1 MNTLQFLNYLTE
13 ENISVQLSEDNLKIS
28 YTREEISEAVM
39 EEIKVRKSELVDFL
53 KQQQQQETRT
63 EASIPLASADLLY
76 YPLTPSQTRSWI
88 VSHNWG
94 DNYAYNMSKSF
105 QFEGELDIPA
115 LEKACQK
122 LISRHESL
130 RTVFAENE
138 SGEICQWIKSTEA
151 INFKISQI
159 DFRGEDTS
167 EERLG
172 ELIKEERKIP
182 FDLQTGPLLKIF
194 VIRLEE
200 DRWLFYI
207 IIHHIICDSR
217 SLNILMRDLFFFY
230 KAEVLQTDDLLPE
243 LRLQYK
249 DVAVWKSKRFEDIDL
264 SKEKEYWINQLGGE
278 LPLLQLPEDH
288 ARPTVRN
295 SEVGMQRRIINSD
308 LVKPFKAYC
317 RNEGGTLFTGLMTLF
332 NLLFYKFSEQ
342 KDIILGFPVYGRDFS
357 ELDDQIGFYADTI
370 ALRTRF
376 EGHNTFKELF
386 HIVNTNAFSA
396 YENREYPFEE
406 IVNQLQVE
414 RDPSRNTIFDVFVVL
429 QNFSTDSLE
438 DDFLPGGL
446 KVVEFA
452 EIKEGYSAYDLTFN
466 FSESKEGDLFYE
478 IEFNLGIYR
487 EETIKRMTDHLEY
500 LMTETIANDSVAVN
514 VLESIDPVERER
526 ITAWSR
532 NESSVVLT
540 EKKVTDSRATL
551 DFGLYYFGNT
561 GTEDNQ
567 YEIVMVGAAYADLN
581 GFSAIWT
588 PERHFNEFGG
598 PFPNPSVLGAAIAAR
613 TKNIGIRSGSVVAG
627 LHHPIRIAEEWSVID
642 NISGGRVGICF
653 ASGWNSNDFVFY
665 PENFKD
671 RKNVLFHTI
680 EEVHSLWAGNSVN
693 FKGVDAIEKS
703 FKILPKPVQKELPV
717 WIACAGNVETYQKAG
732 EIGAG
737 ILTGLLNITFAELE
751 EKIAVYRKAYKENN
765 HKKGGDR
772 VVLML
777 HTYLDETVEKAQEK
791 ARPSMKK
798 YLLKSIEMSGKEV
811 LENENDPLLQNITE
825 KSIEELLDFSVSKY
839 FKESCL
845 IGNLESSLP
854 ILDKAAK
861 SGVNEIACLIDFGI
875 DKTSVL
881 EGLPQITKLKDSF
894 NAVQKEVGGI
904 KKHNIRKNTQNSV
917 IKLFKEQYLLHPGKT
932 AVSDAV
938 SSLTYEALYQ
948 KSEDLA
954 RYLQSKG
961 AKKGM
966 IIPLCINRSVDQ
978 LVGILGILLTG
989 AAFLPI
995 DSSFPNRRITQIIDE
1010 VNPELLVAQKEN
1022 MSLFSSEIVKIDIHK
1037 VPNVTEG
1044 IFEAVEIDPSDLAY
1058 VIFTSGSTGK
1068 PKGVMISH
1076 HSLEN
1081 VTVSLIQK
1089 LALDQ
1094 TIKFVAVTPLIFD
1107 ISLLEIFLPLATGG
1121 QVVMTSEE
1129 QGKDIYHL
1137 NKFLKENT
1145 VSHMLTTPT
1154 RWKMLLDA
1162 GWKNTENL
1170 VVMAAGEDLDQQ
1182 LKNKLV
1188 ELTATGIWNLYG
1200 PTETAIISSLQ
1211 FLEQDD
1217 IVNIGKPIANTGL
1230 YVLSE
1235 EKMLMPQGAVG
1246 ELYIAGSGLA
1256 LGYFN
1261 DKVLSSQA
1269 FVPNT
1274 VDPEMGDLL
1283 YKTGDLVKWLP
1294 DGTLKYMGRKN
1305 SQIKIRGYRI
1315 DLKEIENVLERY
1327 LSVKKAIL
1335 LLNEAENGEKEL
1347 TAYLNSDEKIDY
1359 VTLRTFLKSYLPDYM
1374 IPEKFM
1380 TIKKIPVTVNG
1391 KADIKKLRLLK
1402 NDKISG
1408 QNTFVLARNETEK
1421 QLTEIWKELLKLEEI
1436 SVNDNF
1442 FFLGGSS
1449 LKLAK
1454 MKNEIYKKFGIPPVS
1469 LTLLHQLTIASFSI
1483 EVEKLVKQMDEV
1495 DEVEYEKFN
1504 I

>member
-1 MNTLQFLNYLTE
+1 MDTLQFLNYLTE
-13 ENISVQLSEDNLKIS
+13 ENITIQLSEDNLKIS
-28 YTREEISEAVM
+28 YTSEEISEAVM
-39 EEIKVRKSELVDFL
+39 EEIKVRKSEIVEFL
-53 KQQQQQETRT
+53 KQQQETGI
-63 EASIPLASADLLY
+63 EASVPLAPADLMY

-94 DNYAYNMSKSF
+94 DNFAYNMSKSF
-105 QFEGELDIPA
+105 QFEGELDIAA
-115 LEKACQK
+115 LEKASQK

-138 SGEICQWIKSTEA
+138 SGEICQWIKSPEKL
-151 INFKISQI
+151 NFKISHI

-167 EERLG
+167 EERLSKF
-172 ELIKEERKIP
+172 IKEERAIP
-182 FDLQTGPLLKIF
+182 FDLQTGPLLKF
-194 VIRLEE
+194 YLIRLEE
-200 DRWLFYI
+200 DKWLFYS

-217 SLNILMRDLFFFY
+217 SFNILIRDLFFFY
-230 KAEVLQTDDLLPE
+230 KAEVMQVDALLPE
-243 LRLQYK
+243 LRIQYK
-249 DVAVWKSKRFEDIDL
+249 DVAVWKSKRFEDINL

-278 LPLLQLPEDH
+278 LPLLQLPEDYT
-288 ARPTVRN
+288 RPVIRN
-295 SEVGMQRRIINSD
+295 SEVGMLRRTIKAES
-308 LVKPFKAYC
+308 VKEFKTYC

-357 ELDDQIGFYADTI
+357 ELEDQIGFYADTI

-376 EGHNTFKELF
+376 EAQNTFKELF
-386 HIVNTNAFSA
+386 NIVNTNAFNA

-414 RDPSRNTIFDVFVVL
+414 RNPGRNTLFDVFVVL
-429 QNFSTDSLE
+429 QNFDTDSLE

-452 EIKEGYSAYDLTFN
+452 ELKEGYSAYDLTFN
-466 FSESKEGDLFYE
+466 FAESKDGSLFYE
-478 IEFNLGIYR
+478 IEYNSAIYR
-487 EETIKRMTDHLEY
+487 EETIKRLTDHLEY
-500 LMTETIANDSVAVN
+500 LMTETIANDKIAISA
-514 VLESIDPVERER
+514 LESIDSGERKR
-526 ITAWSR
+526 ISDWSR
-532 NESSVVLT
+532 NQSNVILSDKSVG
-540 EKKVTDSRATL
+540 DSRKTL

-561 GTEDNQ
+561 GTEENQ
-567 YEIVMVGAAYADLN
+567 YEILMIGAAYADLN
-581 GFSAIWT
+581 GYSAVWT

-598 PFPNPSVLGAAIAAR
+598 PFPNPSVLGAAVAAR

-627 LHHPIRIAEEWSVID
+627 LHHPIRIAEEWSVVD
-642 NISGGRVGICF
+642 NISGGRAGICF
-653 ASGWNSNDFVFY
+653 ASGWNANDFVFY

-671 RKNVLFHTI
+671 RKDILLQTI
-680 EEVHSLWAGNSVN
+680 EDVRSLWIGNSVN
-693 FKGVDAIEKS
+693 FKGIDSIEKP
-703 FKILPKPVQKELPV
+703 FKILPKPVQKEVSV
-717 WIACAGNVETYQKAG
+717 WIACTGNIETYKRAG

-737 ILTGLLNITFAELE
+737 ILTGLLNLSFDELE

-765 HKKGGDR
+765 HKEGGDR

-798 YLLKSIEMSGKEV
+798 YLLKSLEMNGKEA
-811 LENENDPLLQNITE
+811 LEQSNDPSLQKITE
-825 KSIEELLDFSVSKY
+825 KSVDEMLDFSVSKY
-839 FKESCL
+839 FKEGSL

-854 ILDKAAK
+854 ILNKVVKA
-861 SGVNEIACLIDFGI
+861 GVNEIACLIDFGI

-881 EGLPQITKLKDSF
+881 EGLPYITKLKDSF
-894 NAVQKEVGGI
+894 NAVRKEIGAT
-904 KKHNIRKNTQNSV
+904 KKEDSSKSIETSV
-917 IKLFKEQYLLHPGKT
+917 LKLFKEQYLLHPHKI
-932 AVSDAV
+932 AVSDGAD
-938 SSLTYEALYQ
+938 SLTYEALYQ
-948 KSEDLA
+948 KSENLA

-995 DSSFPNRRITQIIDE
+995 DSGFPIKRIAQITDE

-1022 MSLFSSEIVKIDIHK
+1022 WSLFSSEIEKVDIHE
-1037 VPNVTEG
+1037 VPNVRDG
-1044 IFEAVEIDPSDLAY
+1044 IFEAVEIDSRDLAY

-1076 HSLEN
+1076 HALEN
-1081 VTVSLIQK
+1081 VIVSLSQQ
-1089 LALDQ
+1089 LELDQ

-1107 ISLLEIFLPLATGG
+1107 ISLLEIFLPLITGG
-1121 QVVMTSEE
+1121 QVVMTNEKE
-1129 QGKDIYHL
+1129 GKDIYHL
-1137 NKFLKENT
+1137 NNFLKENT
-1145 VSHMLTTPT
+1145 VTHMLTTPT
-1154 RWKMLLDA
+1154 RWKMLLDT

-1182 LKNKLV
+1182 LKNNLV
-1188 ELTATGIWNLYG
+1188 ALTGTGIWNLYG

-1217 IVNIGKPIANTGL
+1217 IVNIGKPIDKTGL

-1261 DKVLSSQA
+1261 DKALSDEA

-1294 DGTLKYMGRKN
+1294 DGTLKYMGRKKN
-1305 SQIKIRGYRI
+1305 QIKIRGYRI
-1315 DLKEIENVLERY
+1315 DLKEIENVLEQY
-1327 LSVKKAIL
+1327 QSVKKAIL
-1335 LLNEAENGEKEL
+1335 SLNEDENGEKEL
-1347 TAYLNSDEKIDY
+1347 TAYLHSNEKIDY
-1359 VTLRTFLKSYLPDYM
+1359 VSLRTFLKSYLPDYM
-1374 IPEKFM
+1374 IPEKFK
-1380 TIKKIPVTVNG
+1380 TVKEIPVTVNG
-1391 KADIKKLRLLK
+1391 KADLKKLQLLK
-1402 NDKISG
+1402 NNHTISN

-1421 QLTEIWKELLKLEEI
+1421 QLTEIWKDLLKLEEI

-1454 MKNEIYKKFGIPPVS
+1454 MKNEIYKRFGIPPVS
-1469 LTLLHQLTIASFSI
+1469 LTLLHQLTIASFSV
-1483 EVEKLVKQMDEV
+1483 EVEKLLRQTEEV